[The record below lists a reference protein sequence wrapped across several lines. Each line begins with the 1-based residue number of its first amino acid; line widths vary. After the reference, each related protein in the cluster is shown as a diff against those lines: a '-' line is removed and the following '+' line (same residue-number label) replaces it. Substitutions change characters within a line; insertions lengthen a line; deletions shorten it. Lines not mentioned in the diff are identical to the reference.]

1 MRKFLALL
9 FFIFSSI
16 ILCPAQQT
24 AQISFESYRYS
35 LGTFAR
41 NDANKTYAFKF
52 KNTGETYAF
61 KFKNTGDAKLVIDH
75 LSVGCPCTTAK
86 YSKKTFLPGESGEI
100 LATFDGSHQSL
111 GAFEIE
117 IIVASNAT
125 SKYVRLFL
133 AGNLVATQEDVVDV
147 QQSNITAA
155 ADTSRRQDSWF
166 RRFKGKLSNLF
177 KNVD

>member
-52 KNTGETYAF
+52 KNTG
-61 KFKNTGDAKLVIDH
+61 DAKLVIEH

>member
-9 FFIFSSI
+9 FFIFSPV
-16 ILCPAQQT
+16 ILCLAQQA

-52 KNTGETYAF
+52 KNTGE
-61 KFKNTGDAKLVIDH
+61 AKLIIDH

-100 LATFDGSHQSL
+100 VATFDGSHQSL

-125 SKYVRLFL
+125 SKYVRLIL
-133 AGNLVATQEDVVDV
+133 AGNLVATQEDVVAA
-147 QQSNITAA
+147 QQSNKTAA
-155 ADTSRRQDSWF
+155 ADTSRMTNR
-166 RRFKGKLSNLF
+166 LF
-177 KNVD
+177 CLKQKKYLFSH

>member
-9 FFIFSSI
+9 FFFFSPV
-16 ILCPAQQT
+16 ILCLAQQT
-24 AQISFESYRYS
+24 AQISFESNRYN

-41 NDANKTYAFKF
+41 NDAHK
-52 KNTGETYAF
+52 TYAF

-75 LSVGCPCTTAK
+75 LSVGCPCTVAK

-133 AGNLVATQEDVVDV
+133 AGNLVATQGDVVAV